1 MYDLHVPVERYEA
14 ERSKMNDIINNLDEN
29 KELVIAIFI
38 IFRLTAS
45 PRPFPCIEI
54 TWIVMD
60 VLQFRT
66 RQVRRKKKG
75 KDV

>member
-45 PRPFPCIEI
+45 PRPFPCIET
-54 TWIVMD
+54 TWIAMD
-60 VLQFRT
+60 VIAI
-66 RQVRRKKKG
+66 
-75 KDV
+75 